1 VIGINLNLSVLAR
14 DAGAIYVEPEL
25 SEDDGIENI
34 DHHKCAGPFSKQ
46 FGNRNT
52 GGESRPALKI
62 SR

>member
-1 VIGINLNLSVLAR
+1 LSVLAR